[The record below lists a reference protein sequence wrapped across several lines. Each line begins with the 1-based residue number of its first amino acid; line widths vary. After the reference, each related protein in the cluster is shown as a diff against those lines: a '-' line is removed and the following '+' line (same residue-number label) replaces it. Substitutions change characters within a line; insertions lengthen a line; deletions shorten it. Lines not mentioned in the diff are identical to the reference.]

1 MSKFEVKKD
10 LGRTLRKIPAQ
21 LYEKSLELAKSH
33 SESQLLEMRNGL
45 EKSCEDFREKFD
57 AIQKQKID
65 ALDLDKPKPSN
76 ARHPFFN
83 YHSWSIGILLLS
95 LNIKYEYETYYLLY
109 KQPQVLYKK
118 FLALVKFDL
127 ILY

>member
-1 MSKFEVKKD
+1 
-10 LGRTLRKIPAQ
+10 
-21 LYEKSLELAKSH
+21 
-33 SESQLLEMRNGL
+33 MRNGL

-76 ARHPFFN
+76 AHHSFFN

-95 LNIKYEYETYYLLY
+95 LNIKYEYETYCLLY

>member
-1 MSKFEVKKD
+1 M
-10 LGRTLRKIPAQ
+10 
-21 LYEKSLELAKSH
+21 
-33 SESQLLEMRNGL
+33 LEMRNGL

-65 ALDLDKPKPSN
+65 ALDLDKPRPSN

-95 LNIKYEYETYYLLY
+95 LNIKYESKPIICYTNSH
-109 KQPQVLYKK
+109 K
-118 FLALVKFDL
+118 FYIKNF
-127 ILY
+127 